1 MKKVNWIIMSDSLK
15 PPFRGGSV
23 VLHYMAKKFLDCGD
37 RVMMNNPHYEGVEKL
52 TASFLIDKKND
63 LNEWVLL
70 LTENDFRLEE
80 LNMKNIVRYLLYKPN
95 NQKKYGFNELII
107 QHGKSFT
114 VRTNYECSLSIKPM
128 VSKLNFW
135 EDMKIERSEKDLVLK
150 KKGNI
155 NQSDKIYQ
163 GVELDGLIN
172 SETPYDEIE
181 KKLKELFNKYKKF
194 ITYDN
199 DTFHSVQA
207 ALCGAISVV
216 IPDGRLTEEEWR
228 SSNNMR
234 KWGIA
239 YGDTDEQIDF
249 AIRTREKLIENFNNQ
264 ITKGDKDIEILRE
277 LVLNKF
283 Y

>member
-15 PPFRGGSV
+15 PPFRGGPV
-23 VLHYMAKKFLDCGD
+23 VLHYMAKKFLDYGD
-37 RVMMNNPHYEGVEKL
+37 RVIMNNPYHEGVEKL
-52 TASFLIDKKND
+52 TTSFLMDKKHD
-63 LNEWVLL
+63 LDNWVLI

-80 LNMKNIVRYLLYKPN
+80 FNIKNVVRFLLYKPN
-95 NQKKYGFNELII
+95 HQKKYNTNELII
-107 QHGKSFT
+107 QYGKSFT
-114 VRTNYECSLSIKPM
+114 LRTNYECALSIKPM

-135 EDMKIERSEKDLVLK
+135 EDIKIKRSETDLVLK

-163 GVELDGLIN
+163 GVELDELIK
-172 SETPYDEIE
+172 SDTPYDEIE
-181 KKLKELFNKYKKF
+181 KKLKELFNKHKKF

-199 DTFHSVQA
+199 DTFHSIQA
-207 ALCGAISVV
+207 ALCGAISIV

-239 YGDTDEQIDF
+239 YGDTEEQIDF
-249 AIRTREKLIENFNNQ
+249 AIKTRQKLVESFNNQ
-264 ITKGDKDIEILRE
+264 IIKGDKDIEILRE

>member
-1 MKKVNWIIMSDSLK
+1 MKKINWIIMSDSLK
-15 PPFRGGSV
+15 PPFRGGPV
-23 VLHYMAKKFLDCGD
+23 VLHYMSKKFLDCGD
-37 RVMMNNPHYEGVEKL
+37 RVIMNNPHYEGVEKL
-52 TASFLIDKKND
+52 TASFLMDKKND
-63 LNEWVLL
+63 LNDWVLL

-80 LNMKNIVRYLLYKPN
+80 LNMRNVVRYLLYKPN

-114 VRTNYECSLSIKPM
+114 VRTNYGCALSIKPI

-135 EDMKIERSEKDLVLK
+135 EDIKLERSEKYLVLK
-150 KKGNI
+150 KKGDK
-155 NQSDKIYQ
+155 NQSDKIYK
-163 GVELDGLIN
+163 GIEIDKFIN

-181 KKLKELFNKYKKF
+181 KKLKELFNKHKKF

-239 YGDTDEQIDF
+239 YGDTEEQIDF
-249 AIRTREKLIENFNNQ
+249 AIKTRQKLVENFNDQ
-264 ITKGDKDIEILRE
+264 IIKGDKDIEILRE

>member
-1 MKKVNWIIMSDSLK
+1 MKKVNWIIMSDSLI
-15 PPFRGGSV
+15 PPFRGGPV

-37 RVMMNNPHYEGVEKL
+37 RVMMNNPHHEGVEKL
-52 TASFLIDKKND
+52 TASFLMDKTND
-63 LNEWVLL
+63 LDDWVLL

-80 LNMKNIVRYLLYKPN
+80 LNMRNIVRYLLYKPN

-135 EDMKIERSEKDLVLK
+135 EDMGLNRSDENIILK
-150 KKGNI
+150 KKGDEK
-155 NQSDKIYQ
+155 QSIEVYQ

-207 ALCGAISVV
+207 ALCGAISIV
-216 IPDGRLTEEEWR
+216 IPDGRLTEKEWR
-228 SSNNMR
+228 SSNNLR
-234 KWGIA
+234 EWGIA
-239 YGDTDEQIDF
+239 YGDTEEQIDF

-264 ITKGDKDIEILRE
+264 ITKGDKDVEILRE

>member
-1 MKKVNWIIMSDSLK
+1 MSDSLK
-15 PPFRGGSV
+15 PPFRGGPV
-23 VLHYMAKKFLDCGD
+23 VLHYMSKKFLDCGD
-37 RVMMNNPHYEGVEKL
+37 RVIMNNPHYEGVEKL
-52 TASFLIDKKND
+52 TASFLMDKKND
-63 LNEWVLL
+63 LNDWVLL

-80 LNMKNIVRYLLYKPN
+80 LNMRNVVRYLLYKPN

-114 VRTNYECSLSIKPM
+114 VRTNYGCALSIKPI

-135 EDMKIERSEKDLVLK
+135 EDIKLERSEKYLVLK
-150 KKGNI
+150 KKGDK
-155 NQSDKIYQ
+155 NQSDKIYK
-163 GVELDGLIN
+163 GIEIDKFIN

-181 KKLKELFNKYKKF
+181 KKLKELFNKHKKF

-239 YGDTDEQIDF
+239 YGDTEEQIDF
-249 AIRTREKLIENFNNQ
+249 AIKTRQKLVENFNDQ
-264 ITKGDKDIEILRE
+264 IIKGDKDIEILRE